1 MAGQLMHFPTDL
13 PSSVFVNLNVS
24 YTDLARNV
32 MRPSGGRHLFDTF
45 MHSTVQSSEA
55 RSKLLEL
62 YQPVASLF
70 YSNYQEGESSCGL
83 GLGLGLGA
91 RIWARVGVRVRVM
104 VKLRASL
111 FYSVGRAVQ
120 EAGPAAP
127 SAGALRRD
135 RGVALDFGS
144 ARPAAGEGGRGGQRD
159 TLRPR
164 IPRTAR
170 PAAVARRRSTTVLRR
185 QGLLESRL
193 SAVLCECGRAHRLPL
208 CDELQGR
215 RKVQHCGSPPR
226 RVWIRGERFPQCDR
240 AARTAA

>member
-1 MAGQLMHFPTDL
+1 MGCPGLRDPPHPNCAPTAEGARFALALHGSVSGRRWNTMAGQLMHFPTDL

-91 RIWARVGVRVRVM
+91 RVRVM
-104 VKLRASL
+104 AHRCLLQS
-111 FYSVGRAVQ
+111 GRA
-120 EAGPAAP
+120 
-127 SAGALRRD
+127 
-135 RGVALDFGS
+135 
-144 ARPAAGEGGRGGQRD
+144 
-159 TLRPR
+159 
-164 IPRTAR
+164 
-170 PAAVARRRSTTVLRR
+170 
-185 QGLLESRL
+185 ES
-193 SAVLCECGRAHRLPL
+193 SPL
-208 CDELQGR
+208 
-215 RKVQHCGSPPR
+215 
-226 RVWIRGERFPQCDR
+226 
-240 AARTAA
+240 